1 MNPIGLIMR
10 SVFQLQNI
18 NKSLAATISEADL
31 GGQTIAATLATKTD
45 TPQNRNQLRHI
56 IGIERWGQR
65 RLKTMLNEPPIQD
78 EYDGYQ
84 PAETLDLAALRDD
97 FARTRAETIALARTI
112 EQQGLANTAKANHN
126 MMGDISLNTWLR
138 YLVSHANFE
147 AKSVK

>member
-18 NKSLAATISEADL
+18 NKSLAATISEADQ

-45 TPQNRNQLRHI
+45 TPQNRNHLRHL

>member
-18 NKSLAATISEADL
+18 NKSLATTIRDAEQ
-31 GGQTIAATLATKTD
+31 GGETITASLAGKAD

-65 RLKTMLNEPPIQD
+65 RLKTILSEPPMQD

-84 PAETLDLAALRDD
+84 PADTLDLAALRDH
-97 FARTRAETIALARTI
+97 FARTRAETIELARAI
-112 EQQGLANTAKANHN
+112 EQQGLAKTAKANHN